1 MVGMVGWKSNPKVF
15 AVLLDF
21 EEALCRVE
29 EKPNLLLQ
37 IWGPKPKPKAR
48 VDQYYEVPSK
58 CVITWRYLYY
68 EEDRRSLQG

>member
-21 EEALCRVE
+21 EEALCWAE

-37 IWGPKPKPKAR
+37 IWGSEPKPKVRA
-48 VDQYYEVPSK
+48 D
-58 CVITWRYLYY
+58 
-68 EEDRRSLQG
+68 